1 MQAKLLV
8 GFDADCAIKA
18 LKIDT
23 ITNINVS
30 MK

>member
-8 GFDADCAIKA
+8 GFDTDCAIKA
-18 LKIDT
+18 LKIDI